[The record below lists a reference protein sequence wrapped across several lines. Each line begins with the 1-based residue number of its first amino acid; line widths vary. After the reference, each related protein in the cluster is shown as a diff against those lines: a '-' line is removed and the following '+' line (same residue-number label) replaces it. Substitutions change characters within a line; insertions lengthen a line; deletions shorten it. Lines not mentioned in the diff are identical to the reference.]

1 MGASGLFRLESI
13 PWLSHGGV
21 MDLGVNRRERS
32 WGRLVTLCTL
42 IAKLAFL
49 IRSFSLTLSPPPPSL
64 GVACLSAQK
73 IHIYIGIHNV
83 EMYQIAL
90 F

>member
-42 IAKLAFL
+42 IAKLAF
-49 IRSFSLTLSPPPPSL
+49 F
-64 GVACLSAQK
+64 
-73 IHIYIGIHNV
+73 
-83 EMYQIAL
+83 
-90 F
+90 